1 MEKGNISVQTENIF
15 PIIKKF
21 LYSDQ
26 EIFLREL
33 VSNAVDATN
42 KLKVLSNKG
51 EFKGELGDLTID
63 IVLKPEEKQI
73 IIRDRGIGMTAEE
86 VKKYLN
92 QLAFSSASEFLE
104 KYKEDS
110 SIIGHF
116 GLGFYSAFMVA
127 EKVEVI
133 SQSWKEGEAAVKWS
147 CKGDPSFT
155 LEEVEKEDRG
165 TDIVLHINEDGA
177 EYLEKATLE
186 KLLSKYCGFLP
197 IPVRF
202 GKKEETET
210 TGEGDDQKTITKE
223 VDNIINNPNPLWK
236 KNPTDLNEEDYK
248 NFYRELYPFAQPPLF
263 WIHLNIDYPFN
274 LNGVL
279 YFPRLENA
287 MVEPEKNRIKLYSN
301 QVYVTD
307 DVSNILPP
315 FLLHLHGVIDSPDI
329 PLNVSRS
336 YLQADQNVRKITG
349 YITRKVADKLKELFN
364 ADRKD
369 YESKWDQFGIFVKY
383 GMITEE
389 KFYDKALK
397 FALLKTTDGEYQTI
411 EEHKEAVKE
420 EQTDKNDTLTLLYT
434 SNEKMQS
441 SFIKSATEKGYKVI
455 VMDQVIDN
463 HFVQQLETKNTDF
476 RFKRVDADTID
487 QLIDKDE
494 KLDSVLSE
502 DEENKL
508 KLLFE
513 DQVKTDSNFR
523 LEFKA
528 LTPHDKPVQIVR
540 PEFLRRMQ
548 EMQAMQGMNTG
559 FGEMSNVVVNTNHPI
574 FSGKLLKMR
583 SPEKKEQMVKTLYDL
598 ARLDQGMLNGEELS
612 NFINRNLELLQ

>member
-1 MEKGNISVQTENIF
+1 MERGNISVQTENIF

-21 LYSDQ
+21 LYSEQ

-33 VSNAVDATN
+33 VSNSVDATN

-63 IVLKPEEKQI
+63 VILKKEDRQI
-73 IIRDRGIGMTAEE
+73 IIKDRGIGMSSEE

-110 SIIGHF
+110 TIIGHF

-133 SQSWKEGEAAVKWS
+133 TKSFREDEAAVKWS
-147 CKGDPSFT
+147 CTGDPSFT
-155 LEEVEKEDRG
+155 LEEVDKSDRG
-165 TDIVLHINEDGA
+165 TEIVLHINEDGE
-177 EYLEKATLE
+177 EYLDDTRLE
-186 KLLSKYCGFLP
+186 QLLIKYCGFLP

-202 GKKEETET
+202 GQKEEYNTV
-210 TGEGDDQKTITKE
+210 GEGEDEKTEKKE
-223 VDNIINNPNPLWK
+223 VDNIINNPHPLWK
-236 KNPTDLNEEDYK
+236 KNPTELKEEDYK
-248 NFYRELYPFAQPPLF
+248 EFYRELYPLAQPPLF

-274 LNGVL
+274 LNGIL

-336 YLQADQNVRKITG
+336 YLQADQHVRKITG
-349 YITRKVADKLKELFN
+349 YITRKVADKLRELFN

-383 GMITEE
+383 GMITDE
-389 KFYDKALK
+389 KFFDKALN
-397 FALLKTTDGEYQTI
+397 FALLKATDGTYQTL
-411 EEHKEAVKE
+411 EEHKTEAKDL
-420 EQTDKNDTLTLLYT
+420 QTDKNNTLTLLYT
-434 SNEKMQS
+434 SNEKMQG
-441 SFIKSATEKGYKVI
+441 SFIKSAVERGYMVL

-463 HFVQQLETKNTDF
+463 HFVQHLEQKHPDY
-476 RFKRVDADTID
+476 RFKRVDSDTID

-494 KLDSVLSE
+494 SLDSVLSE

-508 KLLFE
+508 KQMFE
-513 DQVKTDSNFR
+513 EEIKTDSNFR

-528 LTPHDKPVQIVR
+528 LTPRDKPVQIVR

-559 FGEMSNVVVNTNHPI
+559 FGDMSNVVVNTNHPI

-583 SPEKKEQMVKTLYDL
+583 NPEKKEQMVKTLFDL
-598 ARLDQGMLNGEELS
+598 ARLDQNMLSGEDLEH
-612 NFINRNLELLQ
+612 FIKRNLELLQ